1 MKKETIKMLALLLF
15 GAAALSSCS
24 IENRGRH
31 RRHDKDRHDNN
42 DRDRDHSDDRDHYYK
57 NY

>member
-24 IENRGRH
+24 IENHGRH
-31 RRHDKDRHDNN
+31 RKYDKGGHNHN
-42 DRDRDHSDDRDHYYK
+42 DRNHDHHNDRNYYK
-57 NY
+57 NH

>member
-24 IENRGRH
+24 VENHGRH
-31 RRHDKDRHDNN
+31 RRYSKDHHDHN
-42 DRDRDHSDDRDHYYK
+42 DRDHDHQDDRNYYK

>member
-1 MKKETIKMLALLLF
+1 MKKEMIKTLALLLF

-31 RRHDKDRHDNN
+31 GRYDKDNHGRN
-42 DRDRDHSDDRDHYYK
+42 DRDRGHHDDRDHHYN

>member
-1 MKKETIKMLALLLF
+1 MKNEMIKMLALLLF
-15 GAAALSSCS
+15 GAAVLSSCS

-31 RRHDKDRHDNN
+31 GRHYKKHHGRY
-42 DRDRDHSDDRDHYYK
+42 DRDRDHNYDRDHHYN

>member
-24 IENRGRH
+24 IEKHGRH
-31 RRHDKDRHDNN
+31 RKYDKGGHNHN
-42 DRDRDHSDDRDHYYK
+42 DRNHDHHNDK
-57 NY
+57 NYYQNH